1 MKKALSIAALL
12 VTAIAGTAFAAD
24 NYDLSIKSPAAKAKE
39 KTTATIEIKP
49 KGDFHMNLDYPTKL
63 TIKAPDGVKVEK
75 EKQLG
80 KEAAKF
86 DKEAAKFEVA
96 FTADSPGKKTIT
108 GELKFA
114 VCSADKCAPQK
125 ETISFDVEVK

>member
-24 NYDLSIKSPAAKAKE
+24 HYDLSIKAPAAKAKE
-39 KTTATIEIKP
+39 KATATVTVKA
-49 KGDFHMNLDYPTKL
+49 KGAMHVNVDYPTKL
-63 TIKAPDGVKVEK
+63 TLTAPEGVKLEK
-75 EKQLG
+75 EKILG

-86 DKEAAKFEVA
+86 DKEELKFDVA
-96 FTADSPGKKTIT
+96 FTTDSAGKKTIN

-114 VCSADKCAPQK
+114 VCDANTCNPKTEK
-125 ETISFDVEVK
+125 ISIEVEAK